1 MSGTIAMERPKLSAM
16 RSITSIPRSVFF
28 AGNKA
33 KIKMYPGMN
42 KRNGKPRSVRTVVSI
57 ESNAIG
63 SNAMLQRV
71 QSRISRG
78 YFDDEIFMLSGY
90 IPRMVII
97 FFPTIMMKM
106 MTKR

>member
-1 MSGTIAMERPKLSAM
+1 MRGTIAIDRPKLSAI

-28 AGNKA
+28 AGNKV
-33 KIKMYPGMN
+33 KIKTYPGMN
-42 KRNGKPRSVRTVVSI
+42 KRNGNPRSVRTVVSM

-63 SNAMLQRV
+63 SNMILQRI
-71 QSRISRG
+71 QNRISRG
-78 YFDDEIFMLSGY
+78 YFDDETFMLSGY

-97 FFPTIMMKM
+97 FFPTMTMKM